1 MAKQVILTS
10 EGLKRLEEELDN
22 LKTVRRKENTEA
34 IKRALSFGDLSENS
48 EYDEAKN
55 EQAEIEARIIEM
67 LKNAKVIDESAVGTD
82 VITVGSR
89 VKLLDTESN
98 DTDEYLIVGSTE
110 ADPMKGRISDES
122 PVGSAVLGHKID
134 DIVYVDAPMGKIEY
148 KIVSISK

>member
-1 MAKQVILTS
+1 
-10 EGLKRLEEELDN
+10 
-22 LKTVRRKENTEA
+22 
-34 IKRALSFGDLSENS
+34 
-48 EYDEAKN
+48 
-55 EQAEIEARIIEM
+55 M

-89 VKLLDTESN
+89 VKILDTESG

-122 PVGSAVLGHKID
+122 PVGTAVIGHKID